1 MTTFHNPALR
11 EEPRNQPVAVIPLS
25 GRESLLSWLEN
36 TGRFDLHQADEP
48 QNLKTSEDLDDI
60 LEPDNYVLEAE
71 EDNEEEL

>member
-36 TGRFDLHQADEP
+36 TGRFNVYEADVQE
-48 QNLKTSEDLDDI
+48 QKTTEDLDDI
-60 LEPDNYVLEAE
+60 LEPDNYVLEVEDE
-71 EDNEEEL
+71 EEEEL